1 MLLALLLLLVLPPQ
15 PRKSALASL
24 RVEAAAQQQ
33 LQQQD
38 NPMASSG
45 NHSNNAR
52 SSSSS
57 SISSTSSSQVRA
69 LATGSTPLPGP
80 QPLLVTQV
88 TAAARTTP
96 TLSRCSSSSIRCIS
110 RQQTAGRLGDG
121 SCTQR
126 RDAHTA
132 VMVLSSLLCNS
143 SSSNPSSQQPAY
155 RSNGKQQQPTQHP
168 T

>member
-52 SSSSS
+52 SSSS